1 MCNPLNINTMN
12 MPTRIKRYCPLF
24 FILVMT
30 CIVYYPLSENDFLY
44 YWDDQWCVINPYT
57 SGGLTWENIYR
68 IFTETHGGQYS
79 PLNEIGYVLIYS
91 LFGYSPV
98 IFHLAGLGV
107 HLLNVVLLYFF
118 LSGLLTQS
126 SRLATMNNKQIVFLA
141 TLLWA
146 IHPVNVEPVAWI
158 SASKVLVYTS
168 FYLTGLL
175 CYLKFIR
182 TEKLS
187 YYVATLALTLC
198 SCLGKEQAVVFPL
211 CLLLVDF
218 VTDRGLLRLKIW
230 EEKLPFLLL
239 SLYMGT
245 IPMLAQGFR
254 REELDYPLIDRVVF
268 AAYSLIA
275 YLTKCLIPIKL
286 SYLYPFPMLPGYAMP
301 FRFWFYPVVVIFV
314 VYCIYLLRQRRIIL
328 FTSLFFLIHLLF
340 VLHIIPISRFAIVAD
355 RYLYLPGVASCLLM
369 AYLFVTI
376 MHLKEKRV
384 RRMMIVSLIIY
395 SCYLGCYT
403 NYYVRQWQN
412 SDSIKKELRELINER
427 EDIKNMQ
434 ELQQLMRDQ

>member
-1 MCNPLNINTMN
+1 

-30 CIVYYPLSENDFLY
+30 YIVYYPLPENDFLY

-57 SGGLTWENIYR
+57 SGGLTWENLYR

-91 LFGYSPV
+91 LFGYSPA

-126 SRLATMNNKQIVFLA
+126 SRLTTMYNKQIVFLA

-146 IHPVNVEPVAWI
+146 VHPVNVEPVAWI

-168 FYLTGLL
+168 FYLMGLL
-175 CYLKFIR
+175 CYLKYIR

-187 YYVATLALTLC
+187 YYVATLALALC

-218 VTDRGLLRLKIW
+218 VTDRGLLRLKTW

-268 AAYSLIA
+268 AAYSLIE

-286 SYLYPFPMLPGYAMP
+286 SYLYPFPILPGYAMP
-301 FRFWFYPVVVIFV
+301 FHYWFYPVVVVFV
-314 VYCIYLLRQRRIIL
+314 VCCIYLLRQKRIII

-355 RYLYLPGVASCLLM
+355 RYLYLPGVGVCLLM

-376 MHLKEKRV
+376 IHLKVKRIQF
-384 RRMMIVSLIIY
+384 MMIVGLILY
-395 SCYLGCYT
+395 LCYLGCYT
-403 NYYVRQWQN
+403 NYYVRQWKN
-412 SDSIKKELRELINER
+412 SDSVKKELRELINER

-434 ELQQLMRDQ
+434 ELQQLMRNQ

>member
-1 MCNPLNINTMN
+1 

-30 CIVYYPLSENDFLY
+30 CIVYHPLSENDFLY
-44 YWDDQWCVINPYT
+44 YWDDKWCVINPYT
-57 SGGLTWENIYR
+57 SGELTWENLYR

-126 SRLATMNNKQIVFLA
+126 SRLTTMYNTQIVFLA

-146 IHPVNVEPVAWI
+146 VHAVNVEPVAWI

-168 FYLTGLL
+168 FYLMGLL
-175 CYLKFIR
+175 CYLKYIR

-187 YYVATLALTLC
+187 YYVATLALALC

-218 VTDRGLLRLKIW
+218 VTDRGLFRLKIW

-245 IPMLAQGFR
+245 IPILAQGFR

-268 AAYSLIA
+268 ATYSLIE

-328 FTSLFFLIHLLF
+328 FTSLSDTSVICTSYYPYITICNSGRSISLFTGRCHFL
-340 VLHIIPISRFAIVAD
+340 
-355 RYLYLPGVASCLLM
+355 
-369 AYLFVTI
+369 
-376 MHLKEKRV
+376 
-384 RRMMIVSLIIY
+384 
-395 SCYLGCYT
+395 
-403 NYYVRQWQN
+403 
-412 SDSIKKELRELINER
+412 
-427 EDIKNMQ
+427 
-434 ELQQLMRDQ
+434 

>member
-1 MCNPLNINTMN
+1 
-12 MPTRIKRYCPLF
+12 
-24 FILVMT
+24 
-30 CIVYYPLSENDFLY
+30 
-44 YWDDQWCVINPYT
+44 
-57 SGGLTWENIYR
+57 
-68 IFTETHGGQYS
+68 
-79 PLNEIGYVLIYS
+79 
-91 LFGYSPV
+91 
-98 IFHLAGLGV
+98 
-107 HLLNVVLLYFF
+107 
-118 LSGLLTQS
+118 
-126 SRLATMNNKQIVFLA
+126 
-141 TLLWA
+141 
-146 IHPVNVEPVAWI
+146 
-158 SASKVLVYTS
+158 
-168 FYLTGLL
+168 
-175 CYLKFIR
+175 
-182 TEKLS
+182 
-187 YYVATLALTLC
+187 
-198 SCLGKEQAVVFPL
+198 
-211 CLLLVDF
+211 
-218 VTDRGLLRLKIW
+218 
-230 EEKLPFLLL
+230 
-239 SLYMGT
+239 MGT
-245 IPMLAQGFR
+245 IPILAQGFR

-268 AAYSLIA
+268 ATYSLIE

-355 RYLYLPGVASCLLM
+355 LYLYLPGVAICLLI

-434 ELQQLMRDQ
+434 ELQQLMRD

>member
-1 MCNPLNINTMN
+1 M
-12 MPTRIKRYCPLF
+12 
-24 FILVMT
+24 
-30 CIVYYPLSENDFLY
+30 
-44 YWDDQWCVINPYT
+44 
-57 SGGLTWENIYR
+57 
-68 IFTETHGGQYS
+68 
-79 PLNEIGYVLIYS
+79 
-91 LFGYSPV
+91 
-98 IFHLAGLGV
+98 
-107 HLLNVVLLYFF
+107 
-118 LSGLLTQS
+118 
-126 SRLATMNNKQIVFLA
+126 
-141 TLLWA
+141 
-146 IHPVNVEPVAWI
+146 
-158 SASKVLVYTS
+158 
-168 FYLTGLL
+168 
-175 CYLKFIR
+175 
-182 TEKLS
+182 
-187 YYVATLALTLC
+187 ATLALTLC

-268 AAYSLIA
+268 AAYSLIE

-340 VLHIIPISRFAIVAD
+340 VLHIIPILRFAIVAD

>member
-1 MCNPLNINTMN
+1 MN
-12 MPTRIKRYCPLF
+12 MTAKIKRYCPLF
-24 FILVMT
+24 FILVVT
-30 CIVYYPLSENDFLY
+30 CIVYYPLSGNDFLY

-79 PLNEIGYVLIYS
+79 PLNQTGYVLIYS
-91 LFGYSPV
+91 LFGYSPM

-126 SRLATMNNKQIVFLA
+126 SRLTTIYNKQIVSLA

-168 FYLTGLL
+168 FYLMGLL

-187 YYVATLALTLC
+187 YYVTTLVLGFC
-198 SCLGKEQAVVFPL
+198 SCLGKEQAVIFPL
-211 CLLLVDF
+211 CLLLIDF
-218 VTDRGLLRLKIW
+218 ITGRGILRLKIW

-254 REELDYPLIDRVVF
+254 REELDYSLIDRLVF
-268 AAYSLIA
+268 ATYSLIE
-275 YLTKCLIPIKL
+275 YLTKCLLPIKL
-286 SYLYPFPMLPGYAMP
+286 SYLYPFPMLPGYPMLL
-301 FRFWFYPVVVIFV
+301 RFWFYPVVVVFV
-314 VYCIYLLRQRRIIL
+314 VYSIYLLRQKQIIV
-328 FTSLFFLIHLLF
+328 FASLFFLIHLLF

-355 RYLYLPGVASCLLM
+355 RYVYLPGIAIFLLM
-369 AYLFVTI
+369 AYLFVTFI
-376 MHLKEKRV
+376 YSKVKRIKV
-384 RRMMIVSLIIY
+384 MMIIGLIIY
-395 SCYLGCYT
+395 LCYLGGYT
-403 NYYVRQWQN
+403 NNYVRQWKN
-412 SDSIKKELRELINER
+412 TDSIKKELRELINER
-427 EDIKNMQ
+427 KDIKNMH
-434 ELQQLMRDQ
+434 ELEKLMRN

>member
-1 MCNPLNINTMN
+1 M
-12 MPTRIKRYCPLF
+12 YLF
-24 FILVMT
+24 IH
-30 CIVYYPLSENDFLY
+30 Y
-44 YWDDQWCVINPYT
+44 
-57 SGGLTWENIYR
+57 SGT
-68 IFTETHGGQYS
+68 
-79 PLNEIGYVLIYS
+79 PK
-91 LFGYSPV
+91 PA

-126 SRLATMNNKQIVFLA
+126 SRLTTMYNKQIVFLA

-146 IHPVNVEPVAWI
+146 VHPVNVEPVAWI

-168 FYLTGLL
+168 FYLMGLL
-175 CYLKFIR
+175 CYLKYIR

-187 YYVATLALTLC
+187 YYVATLALALC

-218 VTDRGLLRLKIW
+218 VTDRGLFRLKIW

-245 IPMLAQGFR
+245 IPILAQGFR

-268 AAYSLIA
+268 ATYSLIE

-301 FRFWFYPVVVIFV
+301 YRFWFYPVVVIFV

-355 RYLYLPGVASCLLM
+355 RYLYLPGVAICLLI

-376 MHLKEKRV
+376 IHLKEKWV

-434 ELQQLMRDQ
+434 ELQQLMRD

>member
-1 MCNPLNINTMN
+1 

-30 CIVYYPLSENDFLY
+30 CIVYHPLSENDFLY

-57 SGGLTWENIYR
+57 SGGLTWENLYR

-91 LFGYSPV
+91 LFGYSPA

-126 SRLATMNNKQIVFLA
+126 SRLTTMYNKQIVFLA

-146 IHPVNVEPVAWI
+146 VHPVNVEPVAWI

-187 YYVATLALTLC
+187 YYVVTLALALC

-218 VTDRGLLRLKIW
+218 VTDRGLLRLKTW

-254 REELDYPLIDRVVF
+254 REELDYPF
-268 AAYSLIA
+268 
-275 YLTKCLIPIKL
+275 PI
-286 SYLYPFPMLPGYAMP
+286 LPGYAMP
-301 FRFWFYPVVVIFV
+301 FHYWFYPVVVVFV
-314 VYCIYLLRQRRIIL
+314 VCCIYLLRQKRIII

-355 RYLYLPGVASCLLM
+355 RYLYLPGVGVCLLM

-376 MHLKEKRV
+376 IHLKVKRIQF
-384 RRMMIVSLIIY
+384 MMIVGLILY
-395 SCYLGCYT
+395 LCYLGCYT
-403 NYYVRQWQN
+403 NYYVRQWKN
-412 SDSIKKELRELINER
+412 SDSVKKELRELINER

-434 ELQQLMRDQ
+434 ELQQLMRNQ